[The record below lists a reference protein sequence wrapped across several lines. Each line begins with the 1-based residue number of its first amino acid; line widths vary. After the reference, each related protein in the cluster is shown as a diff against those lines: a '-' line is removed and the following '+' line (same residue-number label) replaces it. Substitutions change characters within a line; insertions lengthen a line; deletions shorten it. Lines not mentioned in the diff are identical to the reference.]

1 MQTWWYYIRTFLQ
14 ITLKIET
21 VTKTCLCCV
30 SPNSFLG
37 NFIFICILL
46 CITCHHYAYSQTSWV
61 RIGLHNWKH
70 GASCLLDWTVWSLIK
85 GVLFSACLRQWS
97 LCIISMDIALFK
109 MLRSEFHQVLLIYL
123 QQRILELL
131 NLLTQK
137 TMTNLFSKSLLTL
150 LMVVLTTVLNAL
162 EMFK

>member
-1 MQTWWYYIRTFLQ
+1 
-14 ITLKIET
+14 
-21 VTKTCLCCV
+21 
-30 SPNSFLG
+30 
-37 NFIFICILL
+37 
-46 CITCHHYAYSQTSWV
+46 
-61 RIGLHNWKH
+61 
-70 GASCLLDWTVWSLIK
+70 
-85 GVLFSACLRQWS
+85 
-97 LCIISMDIALFK
+97 MDIALFK

-123 QQRILELL
+123 QQRISELL